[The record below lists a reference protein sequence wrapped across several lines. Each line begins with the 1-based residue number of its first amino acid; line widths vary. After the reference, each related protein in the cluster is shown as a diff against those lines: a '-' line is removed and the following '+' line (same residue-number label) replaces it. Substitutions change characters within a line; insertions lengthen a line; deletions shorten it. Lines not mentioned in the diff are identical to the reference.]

1 MCRINGIFRF
11 SSGTDI
17 DLESEGLRLRDL
29 MRHGGPD
36 DAGHYFNA
44 ENQVFLGHRRLSIL
58 DLSAAGHQPMDF
70 EDYTIVYNGEIY
82 NFCDIK
88 NDLTLLGYTFAT
100 GTDTEVI
107 LKAFDKWG
115 HECVNLFRGMFAFAI
130 WDKKNKKLIVCRDRV
145 GVKPLHYYCK
155 DGIFIFASEIKSVTS
170 FPNLDLTIDQ
180 HSVSSFLQVGYIKSP
195 NSIFKNIKKLNPGHF
210 LEIDKNGDCKTWS
223 YWDVANIQYMAT
235 ELRDEEILERT
246 ENLLQESCSLRM
258 VSDVPV
264 GVFLSGGIDS
274 SLVTALL
281 SKDSTTRLK
290 TFTIGFDDPA
300 FDESSHAQAVS
311 KHFGTDHTEM
321 ICSANDFLNTLDSY
335 YEMYDEPFG
344 DSSGI
349 PTFLVSKLAR
359 EKVTVSLSADG
370 GDEIFGGYDRYS
382 SISTIYGKLR
392 FMPLPLRKMLGEA
405 LSSMSISQIDSLIR
419 TFFKGLDT
427 NGLDWRIPK
436 LVNGLKASSQVD
448 FYGNTSS
455 TIDAVKLGK
464 LHRYDASDIYF
475 PEKELFNDQFIFSS
489 LGKIDVKSYLEGD
502 ILTKVDRATMKVA
515 LEGREPL
522 LDHTLVEFGLSL
534 PDKFKSRNG
543 KNKWLLREILY
554 KYIPKEIVDRPK
566 RGFSIPVKK
575 WLQSHLSSSLL
586 DMANDRYFHE
596 KFMLD
601 SEELESIISGFLNG
615 TGRHVNPHFIW
626 HLHVLYKWNQTH
638 Q

>member
-11 SSGTDI
+11 SSEANL

-36 DAGHYFNA
+36 DAGHYYDA
-44 ENQVFLGHRRLSIL
+44 DHQVFLGHRRLSIL
-58 DLSAAGHQPMDF
+58 DLSPAGHQPMDF
-70 EDYTIVYNGEIY
+70 DDFSIVYNGEIY
-82 NFCDIK
+82 NFLEIRHE
-88 NDLTLLGYTFAT
+88 LTLLGYSFVT

-115 HECVNLFRGMFAFAI
+115 YECVNRFRGMFAFAI
-130 WDKKNKKLIVCRDRV
+130 WDKKNKKLIVCRDRL

-155 DGIFIFASEIKSVTS
+155 DGIFIFASEIKSVS
-170 FPNLDLTIDQ
+170 KFPGLDLTIDQ
-180 HSVSSFLQVGYIKSP
+180 LSVSSFLQVGYIKSP

-210 LEIDKNGDCKTWS
+210 LEIDLNGDLKTWCF
-223 YWDVANIQYMAT
+223 WDTADIQYST
-235 ELRDEEILERT
+235 TDQKDEEILEYT
-246 ENLLQESCSLRM
+246 ESILKESFDLRM

-281 SKDSTTRLK
+281 SKDATTRLK

-300 FDESSHAQAVS
+300 FDESSHALAVS
-311 KHFGTDHTEM
+311 SHFGTDHTEM
-321 ICSANDFLNTLDSY
+321 KCTANDFLNTLDSY

-382 SISTIYGKLR
+382 SISNIYGKLR
-392 FMPLPLRKMLGEA
+392 FIPLPLRKMLGA
-405 LSSMSISQIDSLIR
+405 AVSSMSISQIDSLVR
-419 TFFKGLDT
+419 TFLKGVDT

-436 LVNGLKASSQVD
+436 LVNGLKASSQID
-448 FYGNTSS
+448 FYSNTSC
-455 TIDAVKLGK
+455 TVDDVKLGK
-464 LHRYDASDIYF
+464 LHRYAAADIYF

-489 LGKIDVKSYLEGD
+489 LGKVDVKSYLEGD

-522 LDHTLVEFGLSL
+522 LDHKLVEFGLSL
-534 PDKFKSRNG
+534 PDKFKSRGG

-554 KYIPKEIVDRPK
+554 KYIPKDIVDRPK
-566 RGFSIPVKK
+566 RGFAIPVKK
-575 WLQSHLSSSLL
+575 WLQSHLSASLL
-586 DMANDRYFHE
+586 EMANDRLFHQ

-601 SEELESIISGFLNG
+601 TEELKSTVSGFLQGNG
-615 TGRHVNPHFIW
+615 KHVNPHFMW
-626 HLHVLYKWNQTH
+626 HLHVLYKWNHTH

>member
-1 MCRINGIFRF
+1 
-11 SSGTDI
+11 
-17 DLESEGLRLRDL
+17 
-29 MRHGGPD
+29 
-36 DAGHYFNA
+36 
-44 ENQVFLGHRRLSIL
+44 
-58 DLSAAGHQPMDF
+58 
-70 EDYTIVYNGEIY
+70 
-82 NFCDIK
+82 
-88 NDLTLLGYTFAT
+88 
-100 GTDTEVI
+100 
-107 LKAFDKWG
+107 
-115 HECVNLFRGMFAFAI
+115 MFAFAI

-155 DGIFIFASEIKSVTS
+155 DGIFIFASEIKSVSS

-195 NSIFKNIKKLNPGHF
+195 SSIFKNIKKLNPGHF

-223 YWDVANIQYMAT
+223 YWDAANIQYMAT
-235 ELRDEEILERT
+235 DLRDEEILERT

-321 ICSANDFLNTLDSY
+321 RCTANDFLNTLDSY

-382 SISTIYGKLR
+382 SVSSIYGKLR
-392 FMPLPLRKMLGEA
+392 FIPLPLRKMLGEA
-405 LSSMSISQIDSLIR
+405 LSSMSISQIDSLIS
-419 TFFKGLDT
+419 TFFKGYDT

-464 LHRYDASDIYF
+464 LHQYDASDIYF

-586 DMANDRYFHE
+586 DMSNDRYFHE

-601 SEELESIISGFLNG
+601 SEELKSIISGFLNG
-615 TGRHVNPHFIW
+615 TGKHVNPHFIW

>member
-1 MCRINGIFRF
+1 MCRINGIFKF
-11 SSGTDI
+11 SSGTNI

-36 DAGHYFNA
+36 DAGHYFDA
-44 ENQVFLGHRRLSIL
+44 DNQIFLGHRRLSIL
-58 DLSAAGHQPMDF
+58 DLSPAGHQPMDF
-70 EDYTIVYNGEIY
+70 DDFTIVYNGEIY
-82 NFCDIK
+82 NFLEIRHE
-88 NDLTLLGYTFAT
+88 LTLLGYSFVT

-115 HECVNLFRGMFAFAI
+115 YDCVNRFRGMFAFAI

-155 DGIFIFASEIKSVTS
+155 DGIFIFASEIKSVSS

-195 NSIFKNIKKLNPGHF
+195 SSIFKNIKKLNPGHF

-223 YWDVANIQYMAT
+223 YWDASNIQYMAT
-235 ELRDEEILERT
+235 DLRDEEILERT

-300 FDESSHAQAVS
+300 FDESSHAHAVS

-321 ICSANDFLNTLDSY
+321 RCTANDFLNSLDSY

-382 SISTIYGKLR
+382 SVSSIYGKLR
-392 FMPLPLRKMLGEA
+392 FIPLPLRKMLGEA
-405 LSSMSISQIDSLIR
+405 LSSMSISQIDSLIS
-419 TFFKGLDT
+419 TFFKGYDT

-464 LHRYDASDIYF
+464 LHQYDASDIYF

-586 DMANDRYFHE
+586 DMSNDRYFHE

-601 SEELESIISGFLNG
+601 SEELKSIISGFLNG
-615 TGRHVNPHFIW
+615 TGKHVNPHFIW

>member
-82 NFCDIK
+82 NFCEIK
-88 NDLTLLGYTFAT
+88 NDLSLLGYIFDT

-155 DGIFIFASEIKSVTS
+155 DGIFIFASEIKSVSS

-180 HSVSSFLQVGYIKSP
+180 YSVSSFLQVGYIKSP

-258 VSDVPV
+258 VSDVPI

-382 SISTIYGKLR
+382 SISTIYAKLR
-392 FMPLPLRKMLGEA
+392 FIPLPLRKMLGEA

-419 TFFKGLDT
+419 AFFKGFDT

-489 LGKIDVKSYLEGD
+489 LGQIDVKSYLEGD

-586 DMANDRYFHE
+586 DMSNDRYFHE

-601 SEELESIISGFLNG
+601 SEELKSIISGFLNG

>member
-82 NFCDIK
+82 NFCEIK

-155 DGIFIFASEIKSVTS
+155 DGIFIFASEIKSVSS

-321 ICSANDFLNTLDSY
+321 ICSANDFLITLDSY

-382 SISTIYGKLR
+382 SISTIYAKLR
-392 FMPLPLRKMLGEA
+392 FIPLPLRKMLGEA

-575 WLQSHLSSSLL
+575 WLQSHLSLSLL
-586 DMANDRYFHE
+586 DMSNDRYFHE

-601 SEELESIISGFLNG
+601 SEELKSIISGFLNG

>member
-1 MCRINGIFRF
+1 MCRINGIVRF
-11 SSGTDI
+11 SSGIDN
-17 DLESEGLRLRDL
+17 DLELEGLRLRDL

-36 DAGHYFNA
+36 DAGHYFDA

-70 EDYTIVYNGEIY
+70 EDYSIVYNGEIY
-82 NFCDIK
+82 NFCEIK

-115 HECVNLFRGMFAFAI
+115 YKCVNLFRGMFAFAI
-130 WDKKNKKLIVCRDRV
+130 WDKRNKKMVICRDRI
-145 GVKPLHYYCK
+145 GVKPLHYYYN
-155 DGIFIFASEIKSVTS
+155 DGIFIFASEIKSVSS
-170 FPNLDLTIDQ
+170 FPNVDLTIDQ

-210 LEIDKNGDCKTWS
+210 LEIDKNGDCKSWS

-321 ICSANDFLNTLDSY
+321 RCTANDFLNTLDSY

-392 FMPLPLRKMLGEA
+392 FIPLPLRKMLGEA

-419 TFFKGLDT
+419 TFFKGFDT

-436 LVNGLKASSQVD
+436 IVNGLKASSQVD

-455 TIDAVKLGK
+455 TINAVKLGK

-475 PEKELFNDQFIFSS
+475 PEKEFFNDQFIFSS
-489 LGKIDVKSYLEGD
+489 LGKRDVKSYLEGD

-522 LDHTLVEFGLSL
+522 LDYKLVEFGLSL

-566 RGFSIPVKK
+566 RGFAIPVKK
-575 WLQSHLSSSLL
+575 WLKSHLSSSLL
-586 DMANDRYFHE
+586 DMSNDRYFHE

-601 SEELESIISGFLNG
+601 SEELKSIISGFLNG

-626 HLHVLYKWNQTH
+626 HLHVLYKWSQSH

>member
-11 SSGTDI
+11 SPGTDI

-58 DLSAAGHQPMDF
+58 DLSEAGHQPMDF

-82 NFCDIK
+82 NFCEIK
-88 NDLTLLGYTFAT
+88 NDLSLLGYTFAT

-115 HECVNLFRGMFAFAI
+115 YECVNLFRGMFAFAI

-145 GVKPLHYYCK
+145 GVKPMHYYCK
-155 DGIFIFASEIKSVTS
+155 DGIFIFASEIKSVSS

-180 HSVSSFLQVGYIKSP
+180 HSVSLFLQVGYIKSP

-321 ICSANDFLNTLDSY
+321 ICSENDFLNTLDSY

-349 PTFLVSKLAR
+349 PTFLVSSLAR
-359 EKVTVSLSADG
+359 QKVTVSLSADG
-370 GDEIFGGYDRYS
+370 GDEVFGGYDRYHSVS
-382 SISTIYGKLR
+382 SMYDKIHKFPLGLRKLLAGQISTMSVSR
-392 FMPLPLRKMLGEA
+392 FKAVLKILAKDFDA
-405 LSSMSISQIDSLIR
+405 
-419 TFFKGLDT
+419 

-436 LVNGLKASSQVD
+436 LLNGLKADSRFD
-448 FYGNTSS
+448 FYRKTSMC
-455 TIDAVKLGK
+455 IDGDELSR
-464 LHRYDASDIYF
+464 LHRCRTTDIFDAESMYF
-475 PEKELFNDQFIFSS
+475 NNEFIFSS
-489 LGKIDVKSYLEGD
+489 LGKVDVKSYLEGD

-522 LDHTLVEFGLSL
+522 LDHKLVEFGLSL
-534 PDKFKSRNG
+534 PDHFKSRNG

-554 KYIPKEIVDRPK
+554 RHIPREIVDRPK
-566 RGFSIPVKK
+566 RGFAIPLKE
-575 WLQSHLSSSLL
+575 WLQLHLVNSL
-586 DMANDRYFHE
+586 DEMCNDSIFHE
-596 KFMLD
+596 KFMLNPIV
-601 SEELESIISGFLNG
+601 LKSILNRFISGKG
-615 TGRHVNPHFIW
+615 AHVNPHFIW

>member
-11 SSGTDI
+11 SSGANI

-29 MRHGGPD
+29 MQHGGPD
-36 DAGHYFNA
+36 DAGHYFDA
-44 ENQVFLGHRRLSIL
+44 ENEIFLGHRRLSIL
-58 DLSAAGHQPMDF
+58 DLSAAGHQPMHF
-70 EDYTIVYNGEIY
+70 EDYAIVYNGEIY
-82 NFCDIK
+82 NFSAIK
-88 NDLTLLGYTFAT
+88 NDLTLLGYSFAT

-115 HECVNLFRGMFAFAI
+115 YDCVNRFRGMFAFAI
-130 WDKKNKKLIVCRDRV
+130 WDKKNNKLIVCRDRV

-155 DGIFIFASEIKSVTS
+155 DGIFIFASEIKSVSS

-223 YWDVANIQYMAT
+223 YWDAGNIQYMST

-290 TFTIGFDDPA
+290 TFTIGFEDPA

-321 ICSANDFLNTLDSY
+321 RCTANDFLNTLDSY

-349 PTFLVSKLAR
+349 PTLLVSKLAR

-370 GDEIFGGYDRYS
+370 GDEVFGGYDRYS
-382 SISTIYGKLR
+382 SVSSIYGKLR
-392 FMPLPLRKMLGEA
+392 FIPLPLRKMLGEA
-405 LSSMSISQIDSLIR
+405 LSSMSISHIDSLIR
-419 TFFKGLDT
+419 TFFKGYDA

-436 LVNGLKASSQVD
+436 LVNGLKASSQVN

-455 TIDAVKLGK
+455 AIDNDKLVK
-464 LHRYDASDIYF
+464 LHRYDAADIYF
-475 PEKELFNDQFIFSS
+475 PEKELFNDQFVFSS

-534 PDKFKSRNG
+534 PDKFKSRDG

-586 DMANDRYFHE
+586 DMSNDRYFHE

-601 SEELESIISGFLNG
+601 SEELKSIISGFLNG
-615 TGRHVNPHFIW
+615 TGKHVNPHFIW

>member
-11 SSGTDI
+11 SSGANI

-29 MRHGGPD
+29 MQHGGPD
-36 DAGHYFNA
+36 DAGHYFDA
-44 ENQVFLGHRRLSIL
+44 ENEIFLGHRRLSIL
-58 DLSAAGHQPMDF
+58 DLSAAGHQPMHF
-70 EDYTIVYNGEIY
+70 EDYAIVYNGEIY
-82 NFCDIK
+82 NFSAIK
-88 NDLTLLGYTFAT
+88 NDLTLLGYSFAT

-115 HECVNLFRGMFAFAI
+115 YDCVNRFRGMFAFAI
-130 WDKKNKKLIVCRDRV
+130 WDKKNNKLIVCRDRV

-155 DGIFIFASEIKSVTS
+155 DGIFIFASEIKSVSS

-210 LEIDKNGDCKTWS
+210 LEINKNGDCKTWS
-223 YWDVANIQYMAT
+223 YWDAGNIQYMST

-258 VSDVPV
+258 FSDVPV

-290 TFTIGFDDPA
+290 TFTIGFEDPA

-321 ICSANDFLNTLDSY
+321 RCTANDFLNTLDSY

-349 PTFLVSKLAR
+349 PTLLVSKLAR

-370 GDEIFGGYDRYS
+370 GDEVFGGYDRYS
-382 SISTIYGKLR
+382 SVSSIYGKLR
-392 FMPLPLRKMLGEA
+392 FIPLPLRKMFGEA
-405 LSSMSISQIDSLIR
+405 LSSMSISHIDSLIR
-419 TFFKGLDT
+419 TFLKGYDT

-455 TIDAVKLGK
+455 AIDNDKLVKL
-464 LHRYDASDIYF
+464 HQYDAADIYF
-475 PEKELFNDQFIFSS
+475 PEKELFNDQFVFSS

-534 PDKFKSRNG
+534 PDKFKSRDG

-586 DMANDRYFHE
+586 DMSNDRFFHE

-601 SEELESIISGFLNG
+601 SEELKSIISGFLNG
-615 TGRHVNPHFIW
+615 TGKHVNPHFIW